1 MAGQKRVLS
10 VTLIILIINVLF
22 FLIMLPIL
30 YSKPSFMNYIALSPQ
45 YIIHGQYIWTFITS
59 MFMHASPSHLIINML
74 SLIFLGSFLERIL
87 GRKRFFWFY
96 IISGIFASL
105 FFVASA
111 FVFKQDMNALA
122 VGASGALFGIG
133 GLLAV
138 LTPKLP
144 IYIMFI
150 PIAMPMWFGIAL
162 SLGIMWIFSVFGANI
177 GNTAHLGGLIAGL
190 VYGFYLRAKYP
201 RKVKLLNRFLGLR
214 E

>member
-1 MAGQKRVLS
+1 MGIAGDIII
-10 VTLIILIINVLF
+10 IILSGL
-22 FLIMLPIL
+22 LLG
-30 YSKPSFMNYIALSPQ
+30 YI
-45 YIIHGQYIWTFITS
+45 
-59 MFMHASPSHLIINML
+59 SHLL
-74 SLIFLGSFLERIL
+74 RLPLIL
-87 GRKRFFWFY
+87 GY